1 MKPIQLQIAGLHSYR
16 DQVEIDFETL
26 CAAGLFGIFGP
37 TGSGKSTILDAITLA
52 LYGQVVRA
60 GGTSHPQ
67 ESLNQH
73 EQRLFVSFTFELGHD
88 RERKRYTIEREFGLD
103 KKGKKRQPEV
113 RLIERA
119 TDDGA
124 DIVLE
129 SKATTATQAVE
140 QLLGLTL
147 NDFTRAVVLPQGQF
161 SKFLTLKGSER
172 NEMLQRIFHLHEYGE
187 KLGERIRRT
196 VEQNKE
202 AVNRIEKELAALG
215 DAGPEAL
222 AGAEAELAAAM
233 EQAQN
238 FTTQRADLEK
248 KKAEQEQLRAWQK
261 ELGQIEQE
269 LLQLDSRKQ
278 EMDSLQERSLL
289 IEAALQVWPQLEKVE
304 RLLAE
309 HVALGT
315 RLDSLRAEKA
325 QTEQAYE
332 ESERRFLQ
340 SQAERKGEEP
350 LLLEQKGKLAQALEW
365 EQELVTLKT
374 ELVQAQQKW
383 QQLVARQGDVHAR
396 LGGQQEQL
404 AAWLKQR
411 EGMEAELRETSVAV
425 EERKSILALRE
436 LKQAWERELAR
447 TRQLEAEASRVH
459 DELHKQ
465 TEASKEQ
472 EVHWKQATAKREEL
486 AERIAAVEAQP
497 VLDEEELASMRD
509 VLQQMRNVGKDWREL
524 GKEQEEWAKKRVEWE
539 AQRKRVLAALEKAE
553 TDHAQKAGVAVKL
566 LDEKARLEDEL
577 QKWRQQNMAR
587 VLREHLHDGQEC
599 PVCGS
604 LEHPR
609 AKSGAAET
617 EHAIDQEGQAM
628 LQRLKAADTALKAA
642 EQEARE
648 AEQRLQQEKVAAA
661 VTGEREAALIE
672 EQRSHEARLARI
684 KQECWDSGER
694 WTVASVDDLL
704 EVYKEQ
710 DKLLRT
716 KTEERMQRKQELDR
730 LMSEQQEQR
739 EQELAQQ
746 RLYERM
752 QAVLEQARENVK
764 AAKAR
769 WEEADKL
776 TKAAEQA
783 LHASRKDMP
792 IEAIEHAYAQIE
804 ERDQRQAQLVALR
817 SELEPRIQQAQANLQ
832 NLQAEQAEL
841 EKEAA
846 VAKERIGKEEQLWNE
861 KHQRW
866 QERTGGAK
874 AQDCLSQVESKLASL
889 QQAAEEAERA
899 YARAREERQRVQ
911 EALVQ
916 IESSVQA
923 QERQLEMEKAALA
936 DMLQDAKLQDNASVM
951 TYYQER
957 DQLPVY
963 REAIRSYQTRIGQLH
978 YDAARLSDK
987 LGDRVATEE
996 EYQVLCEAWEALET
1010 QLLSSRDQVAVSRQT
1025 LTRIQSSHE
1034 RWLSLHADWQERID
1048 ELSRLEE
1055 LRKLFE
1061 GKAFVQFI
1069 AEEKLASIA
1078 RDASYHLMQMTK
1090 NRYALELGDGGEFVL
1105 RDEGAGGIRRAVSTL
1120 SGGETF
1126 LTSLAL
1132 ALALSVEIQMRGAR
1146 LEFFFLD
1153 EGFGTLDPELLE
1165 VVLHALE
1172 RLRMNDLTI
1181 GIISHVPELRV
1192 RMPRRLIVTPPEP
1205 LGAGSQIHLEM
1216 E

>member
-73 EQRLFVSFTFELGHD
+73 EQRLFVSFTFELGLD

-172 NEMLQRIFHLHEYGE
+172 NEMLQRIFQLHEYGE

-215 DAGPEAL
+215 DAGPDAL

-233 EQAQN
+233 EQAQR
-238 FTTQRADLEK
+238 FTAQRADLEK
-248 KKAEQEQLRAWQK
+248 QKAEQEQLRAWQR

-289 IEAALQVWPQLEKVE
+289 IEAALHVWPQLEKVE

-325 QTEQAYE
+325 QAEQAHE

-365 EQELVTLKT
+365 EQELVALKA
-374 ELVQAQQKW
+374 ELVQTQQKW
-383 QQLVARQGDVHAR
+383 QQLAARQGDVHAR
-396 LGGQQEQL
+396 LGRQQEQL
-404 AAWLKQR
+404 AEWFKQR
-411 EGMEAELRETSVAV
+411 EGMEAELRETTVAV

-447 TRQLEAEASRVH
+447 TRQLEAEAARAH
-459 DELHKQ
+459 DELDKQ
-465 TEASKEQ
+465 TEAAKEQ
-472 EVHWKQATAKREEL
+472 EVRWKQATAKREEL

-497 VLDEEELASMRD
+497 VMGEEELASMRD
-509 VLQQMRNVGKDWREL
+509 VLQQMRNIGKEWREL
-524 GKEQEEWAKKRVEWE
+524 GKEQEEWAKKRAEWE
-539 AQRKRVLAALEKAE
+539 AQRKRVQAALEKAE
-553 TDHAQKAGVAVKL
+553 ADHAQKSAIAVKL
-566 LDEKARLEDEL
+566 QDEKARLEEEL
-577 QKWRQQNMAR
+577 QKWRQHNMAR

-604 LEHPR
+604 VEHPR
-609 AKSGAAET
+609 AKAGAVET
-617 EHAIDQEGQAM
+617 EHAIEQEGQAM

-661 VTGEREAALIE
+661 VTGEREAALTE

-684 KQECWDSGER
+684 RQECRDCGER

-704 EVYKEQ
+704 EVYQEQ

-716 KTEERMQRKQELDR
+716 KTEERVRRKQELDR
-730 LMSEQQEQR
+730 LMAEQKEQHD
-739 EQELAQQ
+739 QELAQQ
-746 RLYERM
+746 RLYERL
-752 QAVLEQARENVK
+752 QVRLEQARENVK

-769 WEEADKL
+769 WEEADQL
-776 TKAAEQA
+776 TKAAAQA
-783 LHASRKDMP
+783 LHVSRKDMP
-792 IEAIEHAYAQIE
+792 IEAIEPVYAQIE
-804 ERDQRQAQLVALR
+804 ERDRRQAQLVALR

-832 NLQAEQAEL
+832 SLQAEQAEL

-866 QERTGGAK
+866 HERTGGAK
-874 AQDCLSQVESKLASL
+874 AADCLAQVESKLTSL
-889 QQAAEEAERA
+889 QQAAEEAEQA
-899 YARAREERQRVQ
+899 FARAREERQRVQ

-916 IESSVQA
+916 VESSVQA

-936 DMLQDAKLQDNASVM
+936 DMLQATKLQDNASVM
-951 TYYQER
+951 AYCQER
-957 DQLPVY
+957 DQLPAY
-963 REAIRSYQTRIGQLH
+963 REAIRSYQTRIDQLH
-978 YDAARLSDK
+978 YDAARLQDK

-996 EYQVLCEAWEALET
+996 EYQLLCEAWEALES
-1010 QLLSSRDQVAVSRQT
+1010 QLLSSRDRVAVSRQT

-1034 RWLSLHADWQERID
+1034 RWLALHADWQERID

-1105 RDEGAGGIRRAVSTL
+1105 RDEAAGGIRRAVSTL

-1132 ALALSVEIQMRGAR
+1132 ALALSVEIQMRGAK

-1205 LGAGSQIHLEM
+1205 LGAGSQIHVEM